1 MFLWNGNLPL
11 QQPFREVFMKHLG
24 HIHDNYSTSDC
35 QRSFILKLMSVKW
48 IIKNIIQIFC
58 YKWEFL
64 AFIIQLK
71 KNCLW
76 SQGKLQ
82 TKGRFKKVAK
92 NYSFK

>member
-71 KNCLW
+71 KTASDLKVNC
-76 SQGKLQ
+76 KL
-82 TKGRFKKVAK
+82 KGVFKM
-92 NYSFK
+92 